1 MTAIKDKRP
10 VLMGIEDILDGYIKH
25 ECEVV
30 TKRSIFDLNKAQ
42 EREHIVEG
50 LIKAISILD
59 EVVKTI
65 RASKDKSDAKV
76 NLMNAFGFTER
87 QAEAIVTLQL
97 YRLTNTDIVSLENE
111 QKELQA
117 LIESLNAILNSE
129 KVLRK
134 VIINELNEI
143 KKKYPTP
150 RLTEIKDEIMD
161 TSVNQQAMI
170 ISEDVYVSITRDG
183 YFKKISTRSYKA
195 SDENTFGK
203 KDTDMLVD
211 LFEANTLDIILSF
224 TNKGNYCFVPVYK
237 LEDFKWKDLGKHLS
251 YLIKLGNDEK
261 IIGNILVKS
270 FDLDQYVVLSSK
282 NGQIKRVSIK
292 DFNVSRFS
300 KPLKCMNLKD
310 NDELVSVDISD
321 GTKGIITV
329 TKAGYGTLYS
339 EDEISVL
346 GVKAGGVKGI
356 NMRDDEVAFMCVFDP
371 SVVSSLLLIL
381 NPAHF
386 KRIHIS
392 DIPACHRATKGTL
405 LFKSLKT
412 KPTKIFTGFISNPQ
426 DEFVVKSGTETMKIV
441 SKDISFGAL
450 STKANTLKQ
459 CPFDFIDDVHLTRSM
474 IIEEHVQKKVEENK
488 VDLTIKDP
496 NLFDEMEGDPDT
508 EFEFISMD
516 DYLDE
521 K

>member
-1 MTAIKDKRP
+1 MYKR
-10 VLMGIEDILDGYIKH
+10 
-25 ECEVV
+25 
-30 TKRSIFDLNKAQ
+30 
-42 EREHIVEG
+42 
-50 LIKAISILD
+50 
-59 EVVKTI
+59 
-65 RASKDKSDAKV
+65 
-76 NLMNAFGFTER
+76 
-87 QAEAIVTLQL
+87 
-97 YRLTNTDIVSLENE
+97 
-111 QKELQA
+111 QK
-117 LIESLNAILNSE
+117 
-129 KVLRK
+129 
-134 VIINELNEI
+134 EI

-211 LFEANTLDIILSF
+211 LFEANTLDVILSF

-381 NPAHF
+381 NPTHF

-426 DEFVVKSGTETMKIV
+426 DEFIVKSGTETMKIV

-450 STKANTLKQ
+450 SAKANTLKQ

-474 IIEEHVQKKVEENK
+474 IIEEHIQKKVEENK

-496 NLFDEMEGDPDT
+496 NLFDEMKGDPDT